1 MEVDGN
7 DREKILVKDVVFF
20 VFQMRED
27 FKQSRLI
34 KYMEDE
40 SIPASKRLNWL
51 SYFTNSFADINA
63 KA

>member
-1 MEVDGN
+1 MTE
-7 DREKILVKDVVFF
+7 EIILVKDVVFP

-40 SIPASKRLNWL
+40 SIPASIDENGKLWSSKGPDTPKRL
-51 SYFTNSFADINA
+51 
-63 KA
+63 K

>member
-1 MEVDGN
+1 MKKNKV
-7 DREKILVKDVVFF
+7 LVKDVVFP

-51 SYFTNSFADINA
+51 SYFTNSFSDINA
-63 KA
+63 NANAKA